1 MEKTYSLLSFP
12 AEKYPGLFSL
22 SEKSILVFFPCQK
35 KYPALPLP
43 LKKVS
48 RSSLPAKKEPAQRD
62 TGEACPF
69 MRAAGRSRLFQI
81 GGYDLMFTNMYD

>member
-1 MEKTYSLLSFP
+1 MIRAPHSRQCRMPSFRADISDQLAKSYFSSIPLLPLLMEKTYSLL
-12 AEKYPGLFSL
+12 
-22 SEKSILVFFPCQK
+22 
-35 KYPALPLP
+35 
-43 LKKVS
+43 
-48 RSSLPAKKEPAQRD
+48 SLPAKKEPAQRD